1 MSEMSRIEIIT
12 SFSKFDALKAILSK
26 YGVTGMT
33 AVQCLGCGIQKG
45 TQEYE
50 AEVNV
55 EMSLLPKWM
64 VILYVKSDIVTELLD
79 KIAKTL
85 YTGHIGDGK
94 IVVSEISNI
103 IRVRTGEEGLEA
115 LY

>member
-12 SFSKFDALKAILSK
+12 SYSKFEGLRAILSK
-26 YGVTGMT
+26 FGVRGMT
-33 AVQCLGCGIQKG
+33 AIQCLGCGIQKG

-50 AEVNV
+50 AQENL

-64 VILYVKSDIVTELLD
+64 VILYVKTEIVTELLD
-79 KIAKTL
+79 KIEKTL

-94 IVVSEISNI
+94 IIVSDITNI
-103 IRVRTGEEGLEA
+103 VRIRTGEEGTSA
-115 LY
+115 L

>member
-1 MSEMSRIEIIT
+1 MLRIEIIT
-12 SFSKFDALKAILSK
+12 SFTKLNNLRALLSK

-33 AVQCLGCGIQKG
+33 VIQCLGCGIQKG

-50 AEVNV
+50 VDINTEI
-55 EMSLLPKWM
+55 SLLPKWM
-64 VILYVKSDIVTELLD
+64 VILYVKADIIDELLD
-79 KIAKTL
+79 KIEKTL

-94 IVVSEISNI
+94 IVVSEITNA
-103 IRVRTGEEGLEA
+103 IRIRTGEEGLDA

>member
-1 MSEMSRIEIIT
+1 MSKMSRVEILT
-12 SFSKFDALKAILSK
+12 SFSKLNHLKALLSK

-33 AVQCLGCGIQKG
+33 VLQCLGCGIQKG

-50 AEVNV
+50 AEIA
-55 EMSLLPKWM
+55 LLPKWM
-64 VILYVKSDIVTELLD
+64 VILYVKTDILDELLD
-79 KIAKTL
+79 KIEKTL

-94 IVVSEISNI
+94 IVVSDISNV
-103 IRVRTGEEGLEA
+103 IRIRTGEEGVDA

>member
-1 MSEMSRIEIIT
+1 MSEMSRVEIIT
-12 SFSKFDALKAILSK
+12 NFSKFNSLKAILSK

-33 AVQCLGCGIQKG
+33 VMQCLGCGIQKG

-50 AEVNV
+50 AEVNT
-55 EMSLLPKWM
+55 EMALLPKWM
-64 VILYVKSDIVTELLD
+64 VILYVKTNIVDELLD
-79 KIAKTL
+79 KIEKTL

-94 IVVSEISNI
+94 IVVSEISNV
-103 IRVRTGEEGLEA
+103 IRVRTGEEGIDA